1 MDSPSLSSSS
11 SSSWAKRWV
20 LLVERLLIIRWR
32 VIILEAHQAL
42 DDQLWRITVQLERL
56 AAALQSRLHY

>member
-11 SSSWAKRWV
+11 SSSWAKRWA

-32 VIILEAHQAL
+32 VIILEAYQAL
-42 DDQLWRITVQLERL
+42 DDQLWRITRQRERL
-56 AAALQSRLHY
+56 ADALQSRLHY